1 MKTPPPPIRRRI
13 LTALDVHCLK
23 FLLRQGRVLLAGWLL
38 VAPVL
43 VAPVLGAP
51 NTNLWVFLC
60 FGQSNMEGF
69 PGVETRDQVGVDRRF
84 QLLAAVDFPGLQR
97 TEGNWYPA
105 TPPLCRPGTGISPA
119 DYFGRTLVS
128 NLPPQIRVGVINIAI
143 SDCRLDLFLPQ
154 AGPADVAASPPWM
167 RSIISNYHGNLF
179 AHLVTMGRRAQRD
192 GVIKGVLV
200 HHGEA
205 NLGDAAWPAKVKTI
219 YDRLLAELQLNPTDA
234 PLLAGEV
241 VGTDQNG
248 VAAAMNRIIDR
259 LPESIPTAHVIS
271 SAGCGCR
278 IDRLHFTPA
287 GYRELGTRYGLKMLS
302 LWGRSPASASGQSA
316 PTAPR

>member
-1 MKTPPPPIRRRI
+1 MNGPITSLRR
-13 LTALDVHCLK
+13 L
-23 FLLRQGRVLLAGWLL
+23 VLWLAGWLL

-43 VAPVLGAP
+43 AAP

-69 PGVETRDQVGVDRRF
+69 PGVEIRDQTGVDRRF
-84 QLLAAVDFPGLQR
+84 QLLAALDFPGMQR

-105 TPPLCRPGTGISPA
+105 TPPLCRPGSGISPA

-128 NLPPQIRVGVINIAI
+128 NLPPQVRVGVINIAI
-143 SDCRLDLFLPQ
+143 SECPIELFLPPG
-154 AGPADVAASPPWM
+154 AGATDAAAAPPWM

-179 AHLVTMGRRAQRD
+179 GHLVAMGRRAQRD
-192 GVIKGVLV
+192 GVIKGVLL

-205 NLGDAAWPAKVKTI
+205 NCGDPTWPGKVKTI
-219 YDRLLAELQLNPTDA
+219 YDRLLAELNLKPTDV

-248 VAAAMNRIIDR
+248 VAAAMNRIIGR
-259 LPESIPTAHVIS
+259 LPETIPTAHVIS
-271 SAGCGCR
+271 ADGCACR
-278 IDRLHFTPA
+278 TDRVHFTPA
-287 GYRELGTRYGLKMLS
+287 GYRELGTRYGLKMLG
-302 LWGRSPASASGQSA
+302 LLGRSPAPAPGQ
-316 PTAPR
+316 PTPPALK